1 MGVIGFLRK
10 HYILS
15 GMTGFILSITAVG
28 LLYVG
33 LTTPSGDDT
42 SYVQGEQSLSVTRV
56 ASEVQPLSQSISDKE
71 MLIDVGEGEGEI
83 PSDEA
88 DVPFKAGEGAAA
100 KWSVGTLDIKET
112 LHDVYVVFECTNPY
126 VNTTDVILYDS
137 YKSKVFEPLET
148 EVLPI
153 GTVIFE
159 VDRLKRG
166 TWYIAL
172 NDITGYDV
180 GFGTSLCFILT
191 EEELVEWL
199 TQFKEENRVQ
209 PRGLSEEQFY
219 ELYDME
225 QVIES
230 SEELEIY

>member
-1 MGVIGFLRK
+1 MGVIGFIRK

-15 GMTGFILSITAVG
+15 GITGFILSTVAVG
-28 LLYVG
+28 LLYVEI
-33 LTTPSGDDT
+33 TKPSGESNT
-42 SYVQGEQSLSVTRV
+42 YVQGEQSLSVTRV
-56 ASEVQPLSQSISDKE
+56 ASQMQPLSQSISDKE
-71 MLIDVGEGEGEI
+71 MLIDVDIGEEEI

-88 DVPFKAGEGAAA
+88 DVPYEIEDGTAA

-112 LHDVYVVFECTNPY
+112 LHDVYVVLECTNPY

-137 YKSKVFEPLET
+137 YKSKVIEPLET

-153 GTVIFE
+153 ETVIFH

-191 EEELVEWL
+191 EEELTEWL
-199 TQFKEENRVQ
+199 VQFKEENRVQ
-209 PRGLSEEQFY
+209 PRGLDEETFNEVY
-219 ELYDME
+219 GMTEP
-225 QVIES
+225 S
-230 SEELEIY
+230 TELEQN